1 MLLLI
6 PGQIELHLMLS
17 PTKSAAIPLLRPI
30 TAALVDPYTHRLGAP
45 VTGIHTFYRKICYIW
60 LPVLEKNL
68 NMSSCLNC
76 GILNAFCCYNGK
88 SKNKSEKYVRERQ
101 REREGGLNFD
111 ERGHMTDLDKHQ
123 LLTMYTRGHRWH
135 VENGSRLL
143 LLHLY
148 TYLVMNN
155 YYTCKIYTIKED
167 NSCFQ

>member
-1 MLLLI
+1 MVTFNSVYHKTILMVKLSKYNFSSKLSRKEAKWQLNVV

-88 SKNKSEKYVRERQ
+88 SKNKSKKYVRERQ
-101 REREGGLNFD
+101 REGEGG
-111 ERGHMTDLDKHQ
+111 
-123 LLTMYTRGHRWH
+123 
-135 VENGSRLL
+135 
-143 LLHLY
+143 
-148 TYLVMNN
+148 
-155 YYTCKIYTIKED
+155 
-167 NSCFQ
+167 